1 MDRSRGES
9 PMERLLSEL
18 AEDIVAQYERS
29 RVRILADLV
38 REVLTLA
45 ERVDL
50 VSLLT
55 ADLLEGDDDDGER

>member
-29 RVRILADLV
+29 RVRILGDLV
-38 REVLTLA
+38 REVLSTGERCELVTLLV
-45 ERVDL
+45 RDL
-50 VSLLT
+50 EM
-55 ADLLEGDDDDGER
+55 ADDDGER

>member
-29 RVRILADLV
+29 RVRILGDLV
-38 REVLTLA
+38 REVLSNGERCELVTLLV
-45 ERVDL
+45 RDL
-50 VSLLT
+50 EM
-55 ADLLEGDDDDGER
+55 ADDDGER